1 MDEAEKYQQRL
12 EAIAE
17 KRRLQEEQER
27 AKREMEDEKLR
38 LQQLKRK
45 SLRDQ
50 WLMEGA
56 PLSPSSRDSQ
66 TPHSPP
72 WAAQE
77 MEKHRPPSRNME
89 LAVEDVKEQI
99 AEDQTEAANMDAGD
113 MGTTAMQILR
123 DDEAPVLMN
132 GEGDLKAGL
141 KQNHQSALEKS
152 TTNGPSGSVVVIEN
166 HGQHILH
173 LSSTE
178 VDEGIV
184 VMRAER
190 VVITE
195 DDDEEEEEEEEEEVE
210 PQDYQKKEGGAVEEE
225 RVAPEASTELEKDE
239 TGAAAQARKTHEET
253 REEDIAAETSPST
266 LLPSPT
272 DPLEAASVA
281 PVPVYSQSQPFSPPS
296 AETPHASEEDA
307 ITPASATPDVSPK
320 AQGDAPIATPRFQ
333 DVSLSDSMDNH
344 RTEARTS
351 EQEPLLVQPKGLEI
365 QDDVASDN
373 HSRPVEMRAEAM
385 PAPNKKVCL
394 CCSLM

>member
-66 TPHSPP
+66 SPHSPP

-99 AEDQTEAANMDAGD
+99 AEDQTEATNMDAGD
-113 MGTTAMQILR
+113 MGTTAIQILR
-123 DDEAPVLMN
+123 DDDAPVLMN
-132 GEGDLKAGL
+132 GKGDLKAGL
-141 KQNHQSALEKS
+141 KPNRQSALEKS
-152 TTNGPSGSVVVIEN
+152 ATNGPSGCVVVIEN
-166 HGQHILH
+166 HGQHVPH

-178 VDEGIV
+178 VDKGIV

-195 DDDEEEEEEEEEEVE
+195 DDDDEEEEEVE
-210 PQDYQKKEGGAVEEE
+210 PQDYQKKQAGPVEEE
-225 RVAPEASTELEKDE
+225 QVAPEASNELAKDE
-239 TGAAAQARKTHEET
+239 TGAAAQAGKTHEET
-253 REEDIAAETSPST
+253 KEEDIEAETSPSV

-296 AETPHASEEDA
+296 AETPQTSEEDA
-307 ITPASATPDVSPK
+307 ITPATPDVSPK
-320 AQGDAPIATPRFQ
+320 AQGDAPIAPHRFQ
-333 DVSLSDSMDNH
+333 DVSLSDSIDNY

-351 EQEPLLVQPKGLEI
+351 EQEPLLEPLLEQAKGLEI
-365 QDDVASDN
+365 QDDIASDN
-373 HSRPVEMRAEAM
+373 HSRPIEMRAEAM